1 MEHQKYIM
9 RSNHAAAGP
18 QNFLP
23 GTSLIYNKHSQALCA
38 STYTCDSSCSRH
50 VCLGP
55 VNIFSCLDVFQGA
68 RSLSPGGWSG
78 LGWLD
83 CQPLLLIALSAS
95 TQCSIIQRFHMV
107 QQRPGSHPQLP
118 AARHVELG
126 WVMELMVAA
135 ITQGA
140 IK

>member
-1 MEHQKYIM
+1 M
-9 RSNHAAAGP
+9 RFSHAAAGP

-23 GTSLIYNKHSQALCA
+23 GTSLIYNKPSCSLRS
-38 STYTCDSSCSRH
+38 STYTCDSSYSRH

-68 RSLSPGGWSG
+68 RNVSPGGRSG

-95 TQCSIIQRFHMV
+95 TQCSIIQRFHTA
-107 QQRPGSHPQLP
+107 QQCPGSHPQLP

-126 WVMELMVAA
+126 RVMELMVAA

>member
-1 MEHQKYIM
+1 M

-23 GTSLIYNKHSQALCA
+23 GTSLIYNNISVHCVLLPVRVIHHVAGI
-38 STYTCDSSCSRH
+38 

-68 RSLSPGGWSG
+68 RNVSPGGRSG

-95 TQCSIIQRFHMV
+95 TQCSIIQRFHTA
-107 QQRPGSHPQLP
+107 QQCPGSHPRLP

-126 WVMELMVAA
+126 WVTELMVAA